1 MKGLTMK
8 QIFKSRERL
17 WVSLFIISFA
27 ILLVTPQLFTRK
39 VILGSDS
46 IFHYNRFY
54 EAAMQLK
61 NGNFS
66 YFLSL
71 YGFQQSGRI
80 VNALYGPFFAY
91 LQGGLILISG
101 TWFRYQIVS
110 RVLLHILA
118 ESSMYA
124 LLKQCK
130 VKTSIALSLGLLYA
144 TTFSIQYWTMRQG
157 FSSWGAALLP
167 YCFIPAIHYVFY
179 QRVDQVRLALSMALI
194 FQIHVLSALMLA
206 MMYLPF
212 YLYTFV
218 KATTSK
224 KKETILK
231 VLIAVIL
238 FLLLTV
244 NVWGVILYLRG
255 ANHLLDPFINREIGK
270 NGIDG
275 TARYWLY
282 TPISLMVLL
291 ILQFIYA
298 IVNWKKLARWKRI
311 LHFIYFVFFFLST
324 GLFPW
329 QYLVENGNTFAELI
343 QFPFRFF
350 VPATILLL
358 AITGLTVTRF
368 VNWRKSIAVLL
379 FAFAGVGLIQNIMD
393 TTDRVK
399 SAAQDGELISI
410 VKHTYVEGDY
420 QTISLTM
427 NDSDLSQF
435 LNLVVKSTPD
445 YVPIYG
451 TIGKQNTYDL
461 YYENIVTN
469 QRTEKLIK
477 DNYLVLTWQADEGEE
492 LNLPIVVYKDS
503 ILTLNGKELDKDDY
517 NLSTIGTPTVSSQEG
532 KNKLELRYQEPEW
545 LFVAIS
551 APLIVLGTIGL
562 QCLYTKISIKGSL
575 STVVG

>member
-17 WVSLFIISFA
+17 WVSLFIIGFA

-244 NVWGVILYLRG
+244 NVWGVLLYLRG

-399 SAAQDGELISI
+399 SAARDGELISI

-435 LNLVVKSTPD
+435 LNLVVKPTPD

-551 APLIVLGTIGL
+551 APLIVLGIIGL
-562 QCLYTKISIKGSL
+562 QWIYIKVK
-575 STVVG
+575 TQRVA

>member
-1 MKGLTMK
+1 MK

-218 KATTSK
+218 RATTSK

-244 NVWGVILYLRG
+244 NVWGVLLYLRG

-461 YYENIVTN
+461 YYENIVMN

-551 APLIVLGTIGL
+551 APLVVLGTIGL
-562 QCLYTKISIKGSL
+562 QWLYTKISIKK
-575 STVVG
+575 VA

>member
-1 MKGLTMK
+1 MK

-244 NVWGVILYLRG
+244 NVWGVLLYLRG

-461 YYENIVTN
+461 YYENIVMN

-477 DNYLVLTWQADEGEE
+477 NNYLVLTWQADEGEE

-551 APLIVLGTIGL
+551 APLVVLGTIGL
-562 QCLYTKISIKGSL
+562 QWLYTKISIKK
-575 STVVG
+575 VA

>member
-1 MKGLTMK
+1 MK

-17 WVSLFIISFA
+17 WVSLFIIGFA

-91 LQGGLILISG
+91 LQGGFILISG

-244 NVWGVILYLRG
+244 NVWGVLLYLRG

-551 APLIVLGTIGL
+551 APLVVLGTIGL
-562 QCLYTKISIKGSL
+562 QWLYTKISIKK
-575 STVVG
+575 VA

>member
-1 MKGLTMK
+1 MK

-244 NVWGVILYLRG
+244 NVWGVLLYLRG

-399 SAAQDGELISI
+399 SAVQDGELISI

-551 APLIVLGTIGL
+551 APLIVLGIIGL
-562 QCLYTKISIKGSL
+562 QWIYIKVK
-575 STVVG
+575 TQRVA

>member
-1 MKGLTMK
+1 MK

-17 WVSLFIISFA
+17 WVSLFIIVFA

-194 FQIHVLSALMLA
+194 FQVHVLSALMLV

-212 YLYTFV
+212 YIYTFV
-218 KATTSK
+218 KVTASK
-224 KKETILK
+224 KKETIVK

-244 NVWGVILYLRG
+244 NVWGVLLYLRG

-298 IVNWKKLARWKRI
+298 IANWKKLARWKRI

-435 LNLVVKSTPD
+435 LNLVVKPTPD

-469 QRTEKLIK
+469 QRTEKLIE

-545 LFVAIS
+545 IFVAIS
-551 APLIVLGTIGL
+551 APLIVLGIISL
-562 QCLYTKISIKGSL
+562 QWIYIKVK
-575 STVVG
+575 TQKVA

>member
-1 MKGLTMK
+1 MK

-206 MMYLPF
+206 MMYLHF

-244 NVWGVILYLRG
+244 NVWGVLLYLRG

-399 SAAQDGELISI
+399 SAVQDGELISI

-435 LNLVVKSTPD
+435 LNLVVKPTPD

-477 DNYLVLTWQADEGEE
+477 DNYLVLTWQADEGEK

-517 NLSTIGTPTVSSQEG
+517 NLSTIGTSTVSSQEG

-551 APLIVLGTIGL
+551 APLIVLGIIGL
-562 QCLYTKISIKGSL
+562 QWIYIKVK
-575 STVVG
+575 TQRVA

>member
-17 WVSLFIISFA
+17 WVSLFIIGFA

-244 NVWGVILYLRG
+244 NVWGVLLYLRD

-435 LNLVVKSTPD
+435 LNLVVKPTPD

-469 QRTEKLIK
+469 QRTEKLIE
-477 DNYLVLTWQADEGEE
+477 DNYLVLTWQVDEGEE

-545 LFVAIS
+545 LFVAIF
-551 APLIVLGTIGL
+551 APLIVLGIIVL
-562 QCLYTKISIKGSL
+562 QWIYIKVK
-575 STVVG
+575 TQKVA

>member
-1 MKGLTMK
+1 MK

-17 WVSLFIISFA
+17 WVSLFIIVFA

-194 FQIHVLSALMLA
+194 FQVHVLSALMLV

-212 YLYTFV
+212 YIYTFV
-218 KATTSK
+218 KVTASK
-224 KKETILK
+224 KKETIVK
-231 VLIAVIL
+231 ILIAIIL

-244 NVWGVILYLRG
+244 NVWGVLLYLRG

-298 IVNWKKLARWKRI
+298 IANWKKLARWKRI

-435 LNLVVKSTPD
+435 LNLVVKPTPD

-469 QRTEKLIK
+469 QRTEKLIE

-545 LFVAIS
+545 IFVAIS
-551 APLIVLGTIGL
+551 APLIVLGIISL
-562 QCLYTKISIKGSL
+562 QWIYIKVK
-575 STVVG
+575 TQKVA

>member
-1 MKGLTMK
+1 MDSNSQAALSM
-8 QIFKSRERL
+8 
-17 WVSLFIISFA
+17 
-27 ILLVTPQLFTRK
+27 LFT
-39 VILGSDS
+39 VL
-46 IFHYNRFY
+46 
-54 EAAMQLK
+54 
-61 NGNFS
+61 
-66 YFLSL
+66 
-71 YGFQQSGRI
+71 
-80 VNALYGPFFAY
+80 FAY

-130 VKTSIALSLGLLYA
+130 VKTNIALSLGLLYA

-167 YCFIPAIHYVFY
+167 FCFIPAIHYVFY
-179 QRVDQVRLALSMALI
+179 QKVEPIRLALSMALI
-194 FQIHVLSALMLA
+194 FQVHVLSALILV

-218 KATTSK
+218 KSPIAK
-224 KKETILK
+224 KKETL
-231 VLIAVIL
+231 VQVGIAVIL
-238 FLLLTV
+238 FLLLTI
-244 NVWGVILYLRG
+244 NVWLVLLYLRG
-255 ANHLLDPFINREIGK
+255 TNHLLDPFINREIGK

-291 ILQFIYA
+291 ILQFLYA
-298 IVNWKKLARWKRI
+298 VLNWKKFARWKKI
-311 LHFIYFVFFFLST
+311 LHFIYFIFFLLYSYIGQFIFFFLST

-379 FAFAGVGLIQNIMD
+379 FAFAGVGLIQNMMD

-399 SAAQDGELISI
+399 TAAQDGELISI

-435 LNLVVKSTPD
+435 LNLVVKPTPD

-469 QRTEKLIK
+469 QKAEKLLE
-477 DNYLVLTWQADEGEE
+477 DGYLVLTWQAAEGEK

-517 NLSTIGTPTVSSQEG
+517 DLSTIGTPTVSSQEG
-532 KNKLELRYQEPEW
+532 QNKLVLSYKEPGW
-545 LFVAIS
+545 LFVALLI
-551 APLIVLGTIGL
+551 PIIVLGVIGL
-562 QCLYTKISIKGSL
+562 QWLYTKISIKK
-575 STVVG
+575 VA

>member
-1 MKGLTMK
+1 MK

-17 WVSLFIISFA
+17 WVSLFIIVFA

-110 RVLLHILA
+110 RVLLHILS

-194 FQIHVLSALMLA
+194 FQVHVLSALMLV

-212 YLYTFV
+212 YIYTFV
-218 KATTSK
+218 KVTASK
-224 KKETILK
+224 KKETIVK

-244 NVWGVILYLRG
+244 NVWGVLLYLRG

-298 IVNWKKLARWKRI
+298 IANWKKLARWKRI

-435 LNLVVKSTPD
+435 LNLVVKPTPD

-469 QRTEKLIK
+469 QRTEKLIE

-545 LFVAIS
+545 IFVAIS
-551 APLIVLGTIGL
+551 APLIVLGIVSL
-562 QCLYTKISIKGSL
+562 QWIYIKVK
-575 STVVG
+575 TQKVA

>member
-1 MKGLTMK
+1 MK

-17 WVSLFIISFA
+17 WVSLFIIVFA

-194 FQIHVLSALMLA
+194 FQVHVLSALMLV

-212 YLYTFV
+212 YIYTFV
-218 KATTSK
+218 KVTASK
-224 KKETILK
+224 KKETIVK

-244 NVWGVILYLRG
+244 NVWGVLLYLRG

-329 QYLVENGNTFAELI
+329 QYLVENGNNFAELI

-435 LNLVVKSTPD
+435 LNLVVKPTPD

-469 QRTEKLIK
+469 QRTEKLIE

-545 LFVAIS
+545 IFVAIS
-551 APLIVLGTIGL
+551 APLIVLGIISL
-562 QCLYTKISIKGSL
+562 QWIYIKVK
-575 STVVG
+575 TQKVA

>member
-1 MKGLTMK
+1 MK

-324 GLFPW
+324 VLFPW

-435 LNLVVKSTPD
+435 LNLVVKPTPD

-469 QRTEKLIK
+469 QRTEKLIE

-551 APLIVLGTIGL
+551 APLIVLGIIGL
-562 QCLYTKISIKGSL
+562 QWIYIKVK
-575 STVVG
+575 TQRVA

>member
-244 NVWGVILYLRG
+244 NVWGVLLYLRG

-350 VPATILLL
+350 VLATILLL

-399 SAAQDGELISI
+399 SAVQDGELISI

-435 LNLVVKSTPD
+435 LNLVVKPTPD

-477 DNYLVLTWQADEGEE
+477 DNYLVLTWQADEGEK

-551 APLIVLGTIGL
+551 APLIVLGIIGL
-562 QCLYTKISIKGSL
+562 QWIYIKVK
-575 STVVG
+575 TQRVA

>member
-1 MKGLTMK
+1 MK

-17 WVSLFIISFA
+17 WVSLFIIVFA

-194 FQIHVLSALMLA
+194 FQVHVLSALMLV

-218 KATTSK
+218 KVTASK
-224 KKETILK
+224 KKETIVK
-231 VLIAVIL
+231 ILIAVIL

-244 NVWGVILYLRG
+244 NVWGVLLYLRG

-435 LNLVVKSTPD
+435 LNLVVKPTPD

-451 TIGKQNTYDL
+451 TIGKKNTYDL

-469 QRTEKLIK
+469 QRTEKLIE

-545 LFVAIS
+545 IFVAIS
-551 APLIVLGTIGL
+551 APLIVLGIISL
-562 QCLYTKISIKGSL
+562 QWIYIKVK
-575 STVVG
+575 TQKVA

>member
-1 MKGLTMK
+1 MK

-17 WVSLFIISFA
+17 WVSLFIIGFA

-118 ESSMYA
+118 ESSMYV

-179 QRVDQVRLALSMALI
+179 QRVNQVRLALSMALI

-399 SAAQDGELISI
+399 SAVQDGELISI

-435 LNLVVKSTPD
+435 LNLVVKPTPD

-551 APLIVLGTIGL
+551 TPLIVLGIIGL
-562 QCLYTKISIKGSL
+562 QWIYIKVK
-575 STVVG
+575 TQRVA

>member
-1 MKGLTMK
+1 MK

-17 WVSLFIISFA
+17 WVSLFIIVFA

-110 RVLLHILA
+110 RLLLHILA

-399 SAAQDGELISI
+399 SAVQDGELISI

-435 LNLVVKSTPD
+435 LNLVVKPTPD

-477 DNYLVLTWQADEGEE
+477 DNYLVLTWQANEGEE

-551 APLIVLGTIGL
+551 APLIVLGIIGL
-562 QCLYTKISIKGSL
+562 QWIYIKVK
-575 STVVG
+575 TQRVA

>member
-1 MKGLTMK
+1 MK

-244 NVWGVILYLRG
+244 NVWGVLLYLRG

-399 SAAQDGELISI
+399 SAVQDGELISI

-427 NDSDLSQF
+427 NDIDLSQF
-435 LNLVVKSTPD
+435 LNLVVKPTPD

-477 DNYLVLTWQADEGEE
+477 DNYLVLTWQADEGEK

-551 APLIVLGTIGL
+551 TPLIVLGIIGL
-562 QCLYTKISIKGSL
+562 QWIYIKVK
-575 STVVG
+575 TQRVA

>member
-1 MKGLTMK
+1 MK

-244 NVWGVILYLRG
+244 NVWGVLLYLRG

-275 TARYWLY
+275 TARYCLY

-399 SAAQDGELISI
+399 SAVQDGELISI

-435 LNLVVKSTPD
+435 LNLVVKPTPD

-477 DNYLVLTWQADEGEE
+477 DNYLVLTWQADEGEK

-551 APLIVLGTIGL
+551 APLIVLGIIGL
-562 QCLYTKISIKGSL
+562 QWIYIKVK
-575 STVVG
+575 TQRVA

>member
-17 WVSLFIISFA
+17 WVSLFIIGFA

-206 MMYLPF
+206 MMYIPF

-244 NVWGVILYLRG
+244 NVWGVLLYLRG

-393 TTDRVK
+393 TTDRVE

-562 QCLYTKISIKGSL
+562 QDRKS
-575 STVVG
+575 VV

>member
-1 MKGLTMK
+1 MK

-17 WVSLFIISFA
+17 WVSLFIIVFA

-194 FQIHVLSALMLA
+194 FQVHVLSALMLV

-212 YLYTFV
+212 YIYTFV
-218 KATTSK
+218 KVTASK
-224 KKETILK
+224 KKETIVK
-231 VLIAVIL
+231 ILIAVIL

-244 NVWGVILYLRG
+244 NVWGVLLYLRG

-420 QTISLTM
+420 QTISLAM

-435 LNLVVKSTPD
+435 LNLVVKPTPD

-469 QRTEKLIK
+469 QRTEKLIE

-503 ILTLNGKELDKDDY
+503 ILALNGKELDKDDY

-545 LFVAIS
+545 IFVAIS
-551 APLIVLGTIGL
+551 APLIVLGIISL
-562 QCLYTKISIKGSL
+562 QWIYIKVK
-575 STVVG
+575 TQKVA

>member
-1 MKGLTMK
+1 MK

-17 WVSLFIISFA
+17 WVSLFIIGFA

-244 NVWGVILYLRG
+244 NVWGVLLYLRD

-435 LNLVVKSTPD
+435 LNLVVKPTPD

-551 APLIVLGTIGL
+551 APLIVLGIIVL
-562 QCLYTKISIKGSL
+562 QWIYIKVK
-575 STVVG
+575 TQKVA

>member
-1 MKGLTMK
+1 MK

-379 FAFAGVGLIQNIMD
+379 FAFAGIGLIQNIMD
-393 TTDRVK
+393 TTDRVN

-435 LNLVVKSTPD
+435 LNLVVKPTPD

-532 KNKLELRYQEPEW
+532 KNKLELRYHEPEW

-551 APLIVLGTIGL
+551 APLIVLGIIGL
-562 QCLYTKISIKGSL
+562 QWIYIKVK
-575 STVVG
+575 TQRVA

>member
-17 WVSLFIISFA
+17 WVSLFIIGFA

-118 ESSMYA
+118 ESSMYV

-179 QRVDQVRLALSMALI
+179 QRVNQVRLALSMALI

-244 NVWGVILYLRG
+244 NVWGVLLYLRD

-399 SAAQDGELISI
+399 SAVQDGELISI

-435 LNLVVKSTPD
+435 LNLVVKPTPD

-551 APLIVLGTIGL
+551 TPLIVLGIIGL
-562 QCLYTKISIKGSL
+562 QWIYIKVK
-575 STVVG
+575 TQRVA

>member
-1 MKGLTMK
+1 MK

-393 TTDRVK
+393 TTNRVK

-435 LNLVVKSTPD
+435 LNLVVKPTPD

-469 QRTEKLIK
+469 QRTEKLIE

-532 KNKLELRYQEPEW
+532 KNKLELRYHEPEW

-551 APLIVLGTIGL
+551 APLIVLGIIGL
-562 QCLYTKISIKGSL
+562 QWIYIKVK
-575 STVVG
+575 TQRVA

>member
-1 MKGLTMK
+1 MK

-244 NVWGVILYLRG
+244 NVWGVLLYLRG

-399 SAAQDGELISI
+399 SAVQDGELISI

-435 LNLVVKSTPD
+435 LNLVVKPTPD

-551 APLIVLGTIGL
+551 TPLIVLGIIGL
-562 QCLYTKISIKGSL
+562 QWIYIKVK
-575 STVVG
+575 TQRVA

>member
-1 MKGLTMK
+1 MK
-8 QIFKSRERL
+8 QFFKSKEKL
-17 WVSLFIISFA
+17 WVSLIIIAFA
-27 ILLVTPQLFTRK
+27 VLLVTPQLFTRK

-61 NGNFS
+61 DGNFS

-91 LQGGLILISG
+91 LQGGLVLISG

-110 RVLLHILA
+110 RILLHILA

-144 TTFSIQYWTMRQG
+144 TTFPIQYWTMRQG

-167 YCFIPAIHYVFY
+167 FCFIPAIHYIFY
-179 QRVDQVRLALSMALI
+179 QKVEPIRLALSMALI
-194 FQIHVLSALMLA
+194 FQVHILSALMLV
-206 MMYLPF
+206 MMYIPF

-218 KATTSK
+218 KASVTK
-224 KKETILK
+224 KKETFVQVFIT
-231 VLIAVIL
+231 VIL

-244 NVWGVILYLRG
+244 NVWLVLLYLRG
-255 ANHLLDPFINREIGK
+255 TNHLLNPFINREMGK

-291 ILQFIYA
+291 VFQIAYA
-298 IVNWKKLARWKRI
+298 ILNWKNLAKWKKI
-311 LHFIYFVFFFLST
+311 LHFIYFIFFFLST

-350 VPATILLL
+350 VPTTIMLL

-379 FAFAGVGLIQNIMD
+379 FAFAGIGLIQNMMD
-393 TTDRVK
+393 TTNHVK
-399 SAAQDGELISI
+399 TAAQDGELISI
-410 VKHTYVEGDY
+410 AKHTYVEGDY

-435 LNLVVKSTPD
+435 LNLVVKPTPD

-461 YYENIVTN
+461 YYKNVVKN
-469 QRTEKLIK
+469 QSAEKLLE
-477 DNYLVLTWQADEGEE
+477 DGYLVLTWQAAEGEE
-492 LNLPIVVYKDS
+492 LNLPIVVYRDS
-503 ILTLNGKELDKDDY
+503 ILTLNGQELNKDDY
-517 NLSTIGTPTVSSQEG
+517 RLTTIGTPIVSSQKG
-532 KNKLELRYQEPEW
+532 QNKLVLSYQEPRW
-545 LFVAIS
+545 LVIAI
-551 APLIVLGTIGL
+551 LIPILVLGVISL
-562 QCLYTKISIKGSL
+562 QWVYTKVNIKK
-575 STVVG
+575 VA

>member
-17 WVSLFIISFA
+17 WVSLFIIGFA

-179 QRVDQVRLALSMALI
+179 QRVNQVRLALSMALI

-224 KKETILK
+224 KKETVLK

-244 NVWGVILYLRG
+244 NVWGVLLYLRD

-435 LNLVVKSTPD
+435 LNLVVKPTPD

-517 NLSTIGTPTVSSQEG
+517 NLSTIGTPTVSSHEG

-551 APLIVLGTIGL
+551 APLVVLGTIGL
-562 QCLYTKISIKGSL
+562 QWLYTKISIKK
-575 STVVG
+575 VA

>member
-393 TTDRVK
+393 TTDRVN

-435 LNLVVKSTPD
+435 LNLVVKPTPD

-551 APLIVLGTIGL
+551 TPLIVLGIIGL
-562 QCLYTKISIKGSL
+562 QWIYIKVK
-575 STVVG
+575 TQRVA

>member
-1 MKGLTMK
+1 MK

-17 WVSLFIISFA
+17 WVSLFIIGFA

-206 MMYLPF
+206 MMYIPF

-244 NVWGVILYLRG
+244 NVWGVLLYLRG

-503 ILTLNGKELDKDDY
+503 TLTLNGKELDKDDY

-562 QCLYTKISIKGSL
+562 QWLYTKISIKK
-575 STVVG
+575 VA

>member
-1 MKGLTMK
+1 MK

-244 NVWGVILYLRG
+244 NVWGVLLYLRG

-393 TTDRVK
+393 TTDRVN

-435 LNLVVKSTPD
+435 LNLVVKPTPD

-477 DNYLVLTWQADEGEE
+477 DNYLVLTWQADEGEK

-532 KNKLELRYQEPEW
+532 KNKLELRYHEPEW

-551 APLIVLGTIGL
+551 APLIVLGIIGL
-562 QCLYTKISIKGSL
+562 QWIYIKVK
-575 STVVG
+575 TQRVA